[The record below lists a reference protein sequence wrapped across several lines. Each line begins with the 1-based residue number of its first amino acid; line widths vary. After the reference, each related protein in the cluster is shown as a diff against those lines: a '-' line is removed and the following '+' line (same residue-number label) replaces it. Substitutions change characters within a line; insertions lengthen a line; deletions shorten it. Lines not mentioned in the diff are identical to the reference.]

1 MKRTKKQTVLFV
13 IGCLM
18 MLAGLSILGFYAG
31 RRILRDIHRNQ
42 LMKENMVISIPELHI
57 KAPVLEGT
65 DNDVLKQ
72 AVGHFPGTGTPGQGN
87 CCIAGHSSAIY
98 KEYFNEIKNVQMG
111 MTIYLYDVQKNEYAY
126 TVTEY
131 HIVEPNEVWV
141 LNDFGDDR
149 VTIVTC
155 TDDGTQRQI
164 VVGQLNRDE
173 KESEEASA

>member
-1 MKRTKKQTVLFV
+1 MKRTKKQTAMFV
-13 IGCLM
+13 IGLLM
-18 MLAGLSILGFYAG
+18 MLAGLSILGFYGG

-65 DNDVLKQ
+65 DNEVLKQ
-72 AVGHFPGTGTPGQGN
+72 AVGHFPETGTPGHGN

-98 KEYFNEIKNVQMG
+98 KEYFNAIKNVEMG
-111 MTIYLYDVQKNEYAY
+111 MTIYLYDKEKHEYAY

-155 TDDGTQRQI
+155 TDDGTQRQS
-164 VVGQLNRDE
+164 VVGQLNTAEDTTA
-173 KESEEASA
+173 AS

>member
-1 MKRTKKQTVLFV
+1 
-13 IGCLM
+13 
-18 MLAGLSILGFYAG
+18 
-31 RRILRDIHRNQ
+31 
-42 LMKENMVISIPELHI
+42 MKENMVISIPELHI

-72 AVGHFPGTGTPGQGN
+72 AVGHFPDSGTPGHGN

-98 KEYFNEIKNVQMG
+98 KEYFNNIKHVEMG
-111 MTIYLYDVQKNEYAY
+111 MTIYLYDLQKHEYAY
-126 TVTEY
+126 SVTEY

-141 LNDFGDDR
+141 LDDFGDNR

-164 VVGQLNRDE
+164 VVGQLIDDAATTNE
-173 KESEEASA
+173 TNQ

>member
-1 MKRTKKQTVLFV
+1 MKRTKKQIAMFV

-18 MLAGLSILGFYAG
+18 MAVGLSILGFYGG

-72 AVGHFPGTGTPGQGN
+72 AVGHFPETGTPGQGN

-98 KEYFNEIKNVQMG
+98 KEYFNAIKNVKQG
-111 MTIYLYDVQKNEYAY
+111 MTIYLYDKEKHEYAY

-131 HIVEPNEVWV
+131 RIVEPNEVWV
-141 LNDFGDDR
+141 LKDFGDNR

-155 TDDGTQRQI
+155 TDDGTQRRI
-164 VVGQLNRDE
+164 VIAKPQTAGT
-173 KESEEASA
+173 

>member
-1 MKRTKKQTVLFV
+1 MKRTKKQIALFV

-18 MLAGLSILGFYAG
+18 MLVGLSILGFFG
-31 RRILRDIHRNQ
+31 VRRILRDIHRNQ
-42 LMKENMVISIPELHI
+42 LMKENMVISIPELKI

-65 DNDVLKQ
+65 DNEVLKQ
-72 AVGHFPGTGTPGQGN
+72 AVGHFPQTGTPGHGN

-98 KEYFNEIKNVQMG
+98 KEYFNAIKYVEMG

-126 TVTEY
+126 EVTEY
-131 HIVEPNEVWV
+131 HIVEPSEIWV
-141 LNDFGDDR
+141 LDDFGDDR

-164 VVGQLNRDE
+164 VVGQLKTPISTLPDE
-173 KESEEASA
+173 NG